1 MEKET
6 KWGVALL
13 VLVVLFLG
21 TVLASGILPQDLR
34 QQHAA
39 NEATISG
46 LRTSLERTEQKE
58 AAEGEEET
66 TPMTPEEE
74 EKALASASEAGN
86 KIAEYQNAYM
96 TLDARTDR
104 ENFEANRDAV
114 IANGDAMGALLSD
127 GAKNAKVPWYQS
139 KLPGTWSF
147 MTDGSFSGDTLG
159 VLWLCRDPESG
170 VLRGYATGTYE
181 ASTGTF
187 SNVQYRMTQEAAAP
201 QETGGQPEKEQDVE
215 DLAEK
220 INEVDTSDIPDQAG
234 SQEDRD
240 AMFRAR
246 EQKKQQQQNQ

>member
-13 VLVVLFLG
+13 VLVAAFLG
-21 TVLASGILPQDLR
+21 VVLASGILPSGLK
-34 QQHAA
+34 QQYAA
-39 NEATISG
+39 NEATISS
-46 LRTSLERTEQKE
+46 LRASLGDTEQKE
-58 AAEGEEET
+58 
-66 TPMTPEEE
+66 TPQMTPEEE
-74 EKALASASEAGN
+74 ETALASASEAGN

-104 ENFEANRDAV
+104 ENFEANRDA
-114 IANGDAMGALLSD
+114 IGALLSE
-127 GAKNAKVPWYQS
+127 GAKNAQVRWYPS
-139 KLPGTWSF
+139 ELPGTWSF
-147 MTDGSFSGDTLG
+147 VTDDAFSGDTLG

-170 VLRGYATGTYE
+170 ALRAYATGTYE
-181 ASTGTF
+181 AEAGTF
-187 SNVQYRMTQEAAAP
+187 SNVQYRMTREAAKAVSA
-201 QETGGQPEKEQDVE
+201 ETGGQPEKEQDVE

-246 EQKKQQQQNQ
+246 EQLKQQQQNQ

>member
-13 VLVVLFLG
+13 VLVAAFLG
-21 TVLASGILPQDLR
+21 VVLASGILPSGLK
-34 QQHAA
+34 QQYAA
-39 NEATISG
+39 NEATISS
-46 LRTSLERTEQKE
+46 LRASLGDMEQKE
-58 AAEGEEET
+58 
-66 TPMTPEEE
+66 TPQMTPEEE
-74 EKALASASEAGN
+74 ETALASASEAGN

-104 ENFEANRDAV
+104 ENFEANRDA
-114 IANGDAMGALLSD
+114 IGALLSE
-127 GAKNAKVPWYQS
+127 GAKTAQVRWYPS
-139 KLPGTWSF
+139 ELPGTWSF
-147 MTDGSFSGDTLG
+147 VTDDAFSGDTLG

-181 ASTGTF
+181 ATSGLF

-215 DLAEK
+215 DLAEQ
-220 INEVDTSDIPDQAG
+220 INEVDTGNIPDQAG

-240 AMFRAR
+240 AINQAR
-246 EQKKQQQQNQ
+246 EQLKQQQQNQ

>member
-6 KWGVALL
+6 KWGIALL

-86 KIAEYQNAYM
+86 KAAECQNTYG
-96 TLDARTDR
+96 TVTD
-104 ENFEANRDAV
+104 RDAV

-127 GAKNAKVPWYQS
+127 GAKNAQVPWYQS

-246 EQKKQQQQNQ
+246 EQQKQQQQNQ

>member
-13 VLVVLFLG
+13 VLVAAFLG
-21 TVLASGILPQDLR
+21 VVLASGILPSGLK
-34 QQHAA
+34 QQYAA
-39 NEATISG
+39 NEATISS
-46 LRTSLERTEQKE
+46 LRASLGDTEQKE
-58 AAEGEEET
+58 ADT
-66 TPMTPEEE
+66 TPQMTPEEE
-74 EKALASASEAGN
+74 ETALASASEAGN

-104 ENFEANRDAV
+104 ENFEANRDA
-114 IANGDAMGALLSD
+114 IGALLSE
-127 GAKNAKVPWYQS
+127 GAKNAQVRWYPS
-139 KLPGTWSF
+139 ELPGAWSF
-147 MTDGSFSGDTLG
+147 VTDDAFSGDTLG

-170 VLRGYATGTYE
+170 ALRAYATGTYE
-181 ASTGTF
+181 AEAGTF
-187 SNVQYRMTQEAAAP
+187 SNVQYRMTREAAKAVSA
-201 QETGGQPEKEQDVE
+201 ETGEQPEKEQDVE

-246 EQKKQQQQNQ
+246 EQRKQQQQNQ